1 VLLQTVVVVVSL
13 IIVDAIVAILNNNLY
28 IILIEKSMKP
38 LNLDNSPCSPT
49 SSNCVIWQGPD
60 LACIKLCKGDTVSDV
75 VAKLAA
81 ELCTILDQLNV
92 NNYDLTCFN
101 SSACPPVDFQAL
113 IQFLIDHICAL
124 EGVTPNTNPAT
135 STCPDCVVSIAPC
148 FIIGTQTTMQLT
160 DYVQMIGERVCDLV
174 GTITNL
180 QTQITNLD
188 NRVTVLENT
197 PTAVFTLPSII
208 VNCDL
213 SSTVLGGS
221 AYPIDTVLN
230 ALVNDPTNGYC
241 SLIDSTGLPGDVL
254 SAVSSQ
260 CITSTSPT
268 LSNPPVPFGTEY
280 LGTWV
285 NTPTTVA
292 DAVTNLWIV
301 ICDMYDY
308 LTNNELSVTDTTTVN
323 LEYTSG
329 TLTASV
335 QDTGWKCLEGFN
347 TFMGTGNSYIYPQVR
362 RIGNQLFF
370 KGDIM
375 VPLIAGGGGVLAWTQ
390 SPGTN
395 SYYGVNT
402 IAPFTGT
409 GGVKTNGAGSITF
422 NWNAGTNTNLSVIP
436 TSVIPAGYALDG
448 SYIHPSGF
456 KIATRPIDVG
466 DASTILSTL
475 FAITLDSA
483 GILRCSLVKDA
494 EEASVSESGNAYS
507 SAHLNYLVSHVT
519 LNEKVPQ
526 FAAGGTTVYSDPT
539 AGVQSVDIDFSSS
552 YVYPFSCDAND
563 EEQIGGF
570 RTALDGL
577 TAFISPCG
585 TIIPTPTSPCTG
597 CATT

>member
-1 VLLQTVVVVVSL
+1 M
-13 IIVDAIVAILNNNLY
+13 DAIVAILNNNLY

-197 PTAVFTLPSII
+197 PTAVFTLPSIT

-280 LGTWV
+280 LGSWV

-301 ICDMYDY
+301 ICDIYDY
-308 LTNNELSVTDTTTVN
+308 LSGNTITVQDTTTVN
-323 LEYTSG
+323 LTYTAGVLS
-329 TLTASV
+329 AAV
-335 QDTGWKCLEGFN
+335 QDTGWHCLLGFDFYS
-347 TFMGTGNSYIYPQVR
+347 TDPTMVIKKPQVR
-362 RIGNQLFF
+362 RIGNVLHFR
-370 KGDIM
+370 GTLAI
-375 VPLIAGGGGVLAWTQ
+375 PLDSGTL
-390 SPGTN
+390 PGTVVTWL
-395 SYYGVNT
+395 Y
-402 IAPFTGT
+402 
-409 GGVKTNGAGSITF
+409 K
-422 NWNAGTNTNLSVIP
+422 AGTNTYEGKDSLSSSPAYSNTPYQGAGGMSLLSGGALQFNKGANVIP
-436 TSVIPAGYALDG
+436 TAVLPVGYDLDASYSFGWRMGWRSMDTGACSTTLTTMANVSISPAGVLTWGTIADLEE
-448 SYIHPSGF
+448 SFVSGCNPG
-456 KIATRPIDVG
+456 AW
-466 DASTILSTL
+466 ST
-475 FAITLDSA
+475 
-483 GILRCSLVKDA
+483 
-494 EEASVSESGNAYS
+494 SVM
-507 SAHLNYLVSHVT
+507 NYVISHVT
-519 LNEKVPQ
+519 QGHFVPD
-526 FAAGGTTVYSDPT
+526 FKAAGSNTSSDATT
-539 AGVQSVDIDFSSS
+539 GVQGIDVNFTANTF
-552 YVYPFSCDAND
+552 PITINAND
-563 EEQIGGF
+563 YNDLGGF
-570 RTALDGL
+570 ALILDGL
-577 TAFISPCG
+577 TAFVGPCV
-585 TIIPTPTSPCTG
+585 TAIPTPTLDANA
-597 CATT
+597 CAGTCAVG

>member
-1 VLLQTVVVVVSL
+1 
-13 IIVDAIVAILNNNLY
+13 
-28 IILIEKSMKP
+28 MKP

-135 STCPDCVVSIAPC
+135 STCPDCVVLIAPC

-197 PTAVFTLPSII
+197 PTSVFTLPSII

-213 SSTVLGGS
+213 SPTVLGGL

-241 SLIDSTGLPGDVL
+241 SLIDATGLPGDVL

-292 DAVTNLWIV
+292 DAITNLWIV

-375 VPLIAGGGGVLAWTQ
+375 VPLIKGGGGALEWTQ
-390 SPGTN
+390 GPGTN

-456 KIATRPIDVG
+456 KIATRPIDLG
-466 DASTILSTL
+466 DASSILSTL

-494 EEASVSESGNAYS
+494 EQASIIEPADAFS
-507 SAHLNYLVSHVT
+507 SSHLNYLISHVT
-519 LNEKVPQ
+519 VNEKVPQ
-526 FAAGGTTVYSDPT
+526 FAAGGTTVYSD
-539 AGVQSVDIDFSSS
+539 ASSGVQSVDIDFNTLL
-552 YVYPFSCDAND
+552 YPFSCDAND

>member
-1 VLLQTVVVVVSL
+1 
-13 IIVDAIVAILNNNLY
+13 
-28 IILIEKSMKP
+28 MKP

>member
-1 VLLQTVVVVVSL
+1 
-13 IIVDAIVAILNNNLY
+13 
-28 IILIEKSMKP
+28 MKP

-148 FIIGTQTTMQLT
+148 FVIGTQTTMQLT
-160 DYVQMIGERVCDLV
+160 DYVQMIAERVCDLV

-213 SSTVLGGS
+213 SPSVLGGS
-221 AYPIDTVLN
+221 AYPIDTILN

-375 VPLIAGGGGVLAWTQ
+375 VPLIKSGGGALQWTQ
-390 SPGTN
+390 SPGSN

-409 GGVKTNGAGSITF
+409 GGVKTNGAGSIAF

-448 SYIHPSGF
+448 LYAHPSGF
-456 KIATRPIDVG
+456 KIATRSIDVG
-466 DASTILSTL
+466 NASSILTTL
-475 FAITLDSA
+475 FNISIDSA

-494 EEASVSESGNAYS
+494 EEASVSETGNAFS
-507 SAHLNYLVSHVT
+507 SSHINYLVSHVT
-519 LNEKVPQ
+519 VSETVPQ
-526 FAAGGTTVYSDPT
+526 FAAAGTTVYSD
-539 AGVQSVDIDFSSS
+539 ASSGVQSVDIDFDTR
-552 YVYPFSCDAND
+552 VYPFSCDAND

-570 RTALDGL
+570 RVALDGL

>member
-197 PTAVFTLPSII
+197 PTSVFTLPSII

-213 SSTVLGGS
+213 SPTVLGGL

-241 SLIDSTGLPGDVL
+241 SLIDATGLPGDVL

-563 EEQIGGF
+563 EDQIGGF

>member
-197 PTAVFTLPSII
+197 PTSVFTLPSII

-213 SSTVLGGS
+213 SPTVLGGL

-241 SLIDSTGLPGDVL
+241 SLIDATGLPGDVL

>member
-1 VLLQTVVVVVSL
+1 
-13 IIVDAIVAILNNNLY
+13 
-28 IILIEKSMKP
+28 MKP

-197 PTAVFTLPSII
+197 PTSVFTLPSII

-213 SSTVLGGS
+213 SPTVLGGL

-241 SLIDSTGLPGDVL
+241 SLIDATGLPGDVL

-526 FAAGGTTVYSDPT
+526 FAAGGTTVYSDPSS
-539 AGVQSVDIDFSSS
+539 GVQSVDIDFSSS

>member
-1 VLLQTVVVVVSL
+1 
-13 IIVDAIVAILNNNLY
+13 
-28 IILIEKSMKP
+28 MKP

-197 PTAVFTLPSII
+197 PTSVFTLPSII

-213 SSTVLGGS
+213 SPTVLGGL

-241 SLIDSTGLPGDVL
+241 SLIDATGLPGDVL

-563 EEQIGGF
+563 EDQIGGF

>member
-1 VLLQTVVVVVSL
+1 VDVDNL
-13 IIVDAIVAILNNNLY
+13 IIVDAIVAILNYNLY

-113 IQFLIDHICAL
+113 IQFLINHICAL
-124 EGVTPNTNPAT
+124 EGVTPNTNPST

-148 FIIGTQTTMQLT
+148 FVIGSQTTMQLT
-160 DYVQMIGERVCDLV
+160 DYVQMIGERVCEL
-174 GTITNL
+174 ITDITGL
-180 QTQITNLD
+180 QLQINNID
-188 NRVTVLENT
+188 ARVTVLENT

-208 VNCDL
+208 VNCTL
-213 SSTVLGGS
+213 SPTVLGGS

-230 ALVNDPTNGYC
+230 ALINDPTNGYC
-241 SLIDSTGLPGDVL
+241 SLIDATGIGADLF

-260 CITSTSPT
+260 CITSSSPT
-268 LSNPPVPFGTEY
+268 LSNAPTPFGTEY
-280 LGTWV
+280 SGTWV
-285 NTPTTVA
+285 STPTTVA
-292 DAVTNLWIV
+292 DAITNLWIV

-308 LTNNELSVTDTTTVN
+308 LSNSTLTVEDTTTVN
-323 LEYTSG
+323 LTYTSG
-329 TLTASV
+329 VLSAAV
-335 QDTGWKCLEGFN
+335 QDTGWKCLEGFD

-375 VPLIAGGGGVLAWTQ
+375 VPLVAGGGGPLAWTQ
-390 SPGTN
+390 SPGSN

-402 IAPFTGT
+402 VVPFQGT
-409 GGVKTNGAGSITF
+409 GGVKVNPAGSIAF
-422 NWNAGTNTNLSVIP
+422 NWNASSNTNLSVLP
-436 TSVIPAGYALDG
+436 ASVIPTGYALDG
-448 SYIHPSGF
+448 SYIHPSGL
-456 KIATRPIDVG
+456 KIATRPIDIG
-466 DASTILSTL
+466 NASSILSTL
-475 FAITLDSA
+475 FAITIDSA

-494 EEASVSESGNAYS
+494 EEASVSETGDAFS
-507 SAHLNYLVSHVT
+507 SSHLNYLVSHVVA
-519 LNEKVPQ
+519 NEKVPQ
-526 FAAGGTTVYSDPT
+526 FAAAGTTVYSDPSS
-539 AGVQSVDIDFSSS
+539 GVQSVDIDFDTR
-552 YVYPFSCDAND
+552 VYPFSCDAND
-563 EEQIGGF
+563 EDEIGGF

-585 TIIPTPTSPCTG
+585 TLIPTPTSPCTG